1 MMEREEG
8 GRECYSGERTG
19 KVGLLGWEEG
29 LTNGIKRGVYCIGE
43 GRVVMEGRSCE
54 RKI

>member
-29 LTNGIKRGVYCIGE
+29 LTNGIKRGE

-54 RKI
+54 RRI